1 MKYLRYYNRAIQLT
15 IFLLL
20 ILTIGVLGYSMIVT
34 LVPLITGVP
43 MASITNIT
51 DQTPLEIIR
60 VAIVSFG
67 MGNLF
72 MFMIP
77 SLIFAYLMH
86 PEPLRYLGIHKV
98 KPVLFYILPITL
110 MLGAIPVLQL
120 IQHFMSLLPFSAELK
135 ASQAEQEKVTQ
146 ALMKMPQFT
155 DFAKAFLIMAIVPA
169 IGEELFFRGIFM
181 RFIDHATKNRYY
193 ATFFSAII
201 FSYAHSNVY
210 GLLSI
215 FLAGSILAYIYYV
228 TGSLICSMI
237 AHLSF
242 NGVQIISEY
251 ITPTVKATQAT
262 PTYQTSDYLIIIG
275 GTALFIVSLLLLQK
289 MKQPLPK
296 NWSDNFDTDPSSTTA

>member
-1 MKYLRYYNRAIQLT
+1 
-15 IFLLL
+15 
-20 ILTIGVLGYSMIVT
+20 
-34 LVPLITGVP
+34 
-43 MASITNIT
+43 
-51 DQTPLEIIR
+51 
-60 VAIVSFG
+60 
-67 MGNLF
+67 
-72 MFMIP
+72 
-77 SLIFAYLMH
+77 
-86 PEPLRYLGIHKV
+86 
-98 KPVLFYILPITL
+98 
-110 MLGAIPVLQL
+110 
-120 IQHFMSLLPFSAELK
+120 
-135 ASQAEQEKVTQ
+135 
-146 ALMKMPQFT
+146 
-155 DFAKAFLIMAIVPA
+155 
-169 IGEELFFRGIFM
+169 M

-275 GTALFIVSLLLLQK
+275 GTALFIVSLFLLQK